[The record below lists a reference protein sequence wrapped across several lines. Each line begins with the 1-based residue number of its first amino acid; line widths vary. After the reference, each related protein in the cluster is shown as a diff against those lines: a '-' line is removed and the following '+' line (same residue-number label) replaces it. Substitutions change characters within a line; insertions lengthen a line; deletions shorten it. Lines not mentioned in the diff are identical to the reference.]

1 MCLFIAVFSI
11 VFGIKLLIEGL
22 VLYAIL
28 SFAIGVFFIYLMINN
43 IITTK
48 KRKEKEKQND
58 N

>member
-11 VFGIKLLIEGL
+11 VFGIKLFMDNLL
-22 VLYAIL
+22 LYALL
-28 SFAIGVFFIYLMINN
+28 SFVTGIFFIYLMINN